1 MPSSLLGKSVPI
13 EGGGGLCGLSISCPS
28 PQDTRRQRHRKQ
40 NDPKCITI
48 PSNQTKCVLSRCVSL
63 SVGSWSC
70 TSFPPSLNG
79 QRVRSY
85 CPTKVTNSNIGSR
98 RMLWRVQC
106 CATLPSFF
114 LLGTIRNQ
122 LQVNA
127 STFAAATGQWLYRC
141 VGWRPGDDGAW
152 PQRYL
157 RRRASSLNNAGRC

>member
-1 MPSSLLGKSVPI
+1 MYNNPLQPNKICPLKVRQFVGWFVELHLLSPLSQWTKS
-13 EGGGGLCGLSISCPS
+13 
-28 PQDTRRQRHRKQ
+28 TAR
-40 NDPKCITI
+40 PKLQI
-48 PSNQTKCVLSRCVSL
+48 
-63 SVGSWSC
+63 
-70 TSFPPSLNG
+70 
-79 QRVRSY
+79 
-85 CPTKVTNSNIGSR
+85 NSNNGSR
-98 RMLWRVQC
+98 RAVA
-106 CATLPSFF
+106 CAVLLRHTLPSFF

>member
-1 MPSSLLGKSVPI
+1 MPSSLLGNSVPI
-13 EGGGGLCGLSISCPS
+13 EGGGGLCDLSISCPA
-28 PQDTRRQRHRKQ
+28 PQDTRRQRRRKQ
-40 NDPKCITI
+40 NDPKFITI
-48 PSNQTKCVLSRCVSL
+48 PSNQIKFVLSRCVSL

-70 TSFPPSLNG
+70 TSFPPLSMDKEYNCTARPKL
-79 QRVRSY
+79 QIQILVRV
-85 CPTKVTNSNIGSR
+85 V
-98 RMLWRVQC
+98 LWCVQY

-114 LLGTIRNQ
+114 LLGTIKNQ

-127 STFAAATGQWLYRC
+127 STFSAAAGPWLYRC

>member
-48 PSNQTKCVLSRCVSL
+48 PSNQTKFVLSRCVSL

-85 CPTKVTNSNIGSR
+85 CPTKVTNSNKYWFASNAVACAVLRHAAFVFPTWNYQEPTAAQCLDFR
-98 RMLWRVQC
+98 RGNRPVAVSLRWLAPWR
-106 CATLPSFF
+106 
-114 LLGTIRNQ
+114 
-122 LQVNA
+122 
-127 STFAAATGQWLYRC
+127 
-141 VGWRPGDDGAW
+141 
-152 PQRYL
+152 
-157 RRRASSLNNAGRC
+157 